1 MLLFNFDWNETH
13 FFNSTAL
20 PAWSPTVTETAC
32 TQTPEIIDYN
42 QMVIDFLSVFF
53 SLRLLGR
60 MENGNSDITTNK

>member
-32 TQTPEIIDYN
+32 TPEIIDYN

-60 MENGNSDITTNK
+60 MENGDSDITTNK